1 MNATHNDDIAYIR
14 ALAEEGRTAPP
25 LNGPIMIAAALIFGA
40 ASVAQW
46 AIQARVL
53 AVDPMAQLWVWVGA
67 GVLFGLS
74 LAALIRRAK
83 HKPGYNG
90 VRNQAIGAAWS
101 GVGFLIFSVWLG
113 MLAMGL
119 VRGDWAP
126 MALMPSVV
134 FAAYGAAWTTAA
146 AMSGQKWMNGV
157 ALAAYGGAALMGAF
171 SGDPAGYL
179 VFAALLMAVALVP
192 GVILTRQEPTEVV

>member
-1 MNATHNDDIAYIR
+1 MNASHNEDIAYIR

-25 LNGPIMIAAALIFGA
+25 LSGPVMIAAALIFGA

-46 AIQARVL
+46 AIQSGVL
-53 AVDPMAQLWVWVGA
+53 AVDPMVQLWVWIGA
-67 GVLFGLS
+67 GVTF
-74 LAALIRRAK
+74 AAAMTVLLGRMKR
-83 HKPGYNG
+83 KPGYNS

-101 GVGFLIFSVWLG
+101 GVGYLIFSVWLG

-119 VRGDWAP
+119 VRGDWTP

-134 FAAYGAAWTTAA
+134 FAAYGVAWTTAA
-146 AMSGQKWMNGV
+146 TASGQKWMNGV
-157 ALAAYGGAALMGAF
+157 ALAAYVGAALMGAF

-179 VFAALLMAVALVP
+179 VFAALLMVVALIP
-192 GVILTRQEPTEVV
+192 GVILTRQEPAEVV